1 MFNKKDLVMFSGLR
15 QAGMFYILE
24 YVDEMNLKI
33 GQVVSVSNPQPKYNQ
48 FGTPNYGAQPEMVVD
63 VKVKVGE
70 EVMEFKQLGANMNIA
85 NSGNVVVSDSKE
97 AMSAEVE
104 GMMRNSKQI
113 IESIPYH
120 EKVIISCDAML
131 RDLNPAFA
139 KEKEQEEK
147 MSMLEGEVTGIKET
161 LGEMMNMLSS
171 ALGTTKSK
179 KKED

>member
-1 MFNKKDLVMFSGLR
+1 MFQGLR
-15 QAGMFYILE
+15 QGGMFYILE
-24 YVDEMNLKI
+24 KSDDISLKI
-33 GQVVSVSNPQPKYNQ
+33 GQVVSVSNPQPRYNQ
-48 FGTPNYGAQPEMVVD
+48 FGNTPSFGTQPEMVVD

-70 EVMEFKQLGANMNIA
+70 ETMEFKQLNANMNIA

-104 GMMRNSKQI
+104 GLMRNSRQI
-113 IESIPYH
+113 IESVPYH
-120 EKVIISCDAML
+120 EKMVVSCDAML
-131 RDLNPAFA
+131 RELNPAFA

-171 ALGTTKSK
+171 ALGTPKSK
-179 KKED
+179 TKKEE

>member
-1 MFNKKDLVMFSGLR
+1 MFSGVR
-15 QAGMFYILE
+15 QGSLFYILE
-24 YVDEMNLKI
+24 KGEDFNLKI

-48 FGTPNYGAQPEMVVD
+48 FGATNAFTQPEMVVD

-70 EVMEFKQLGANMNIA
+70 ENIDFKQLGANINIA

-104 GMMRNSKQI
+104 SLLRNSKQI
-113 IESIPYH
+113 IESVPYH
-120 EKVIISCDAML
+120 EKVITMCDTML
-131 RDLNPAFA
+131 RELNPQFA

-147 MSMLEGEVTGIKET
+147 MTMLEGEVTGIKET

-171 ALGTTKSK
+171 ALGTSKSK

>member
-1 MFNKKDLVMFSGLR
+1 MFQGLR
-15 QAGMFYILE
+15 QGGIFYILE
-24 YVDEMNLKI
+24 KSDDINLKI
-33 GQVVSVSNPQPKYNQ
+33 GQVVSVSNPQPRYNQ
-48 FGTPNYGAQPEMVVD
+48 FGNTPTYGTQPEMVVD

-70 EVMEFKQLGANMNIA
+70 EVMEFKQLSANMNIA

-104 GMMRNSKQI
+104 GLMRNSRQI

-120 EKVIISCDAML
+120 EKVIVSCDAML
-131 RDLNPAFA
+131 RELNPAFA

-171 ALGTTKSK
+171 ALGTPKSK